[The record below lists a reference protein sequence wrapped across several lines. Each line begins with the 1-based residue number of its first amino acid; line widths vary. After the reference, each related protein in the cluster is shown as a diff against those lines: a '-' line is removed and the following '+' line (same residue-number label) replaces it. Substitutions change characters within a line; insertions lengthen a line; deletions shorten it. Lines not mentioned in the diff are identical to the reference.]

1 MELEPKKNDGLLGC
15 LITIIIVIVAGWI
28 LASIGSSDDNK
39 SSNDFQEAQDYFE
52 YSLEK
57 DKNDGDDY

>member
-15 LITIIIVIVAGWI
+15 LTIIIIVIVAGWI

-39 SSNDFQEAQDYFE
+39 SSNDLQEAQDYFE
-52 YSLEK
+52 YSLKK

>member
-15 LITIIIVIVAGWI
+15 LIIIIVVIVAGWI

-39 SSNDFQEAQDYFE
+39 SSNDLQEAQDYFE
-52 YSLEK
+52 YSLKK